1 MAIDTEE
8 ARTLLVD
15 EQARLQQIRTSLT
28 LEPVDSLGEREALS
42 ELSLADQHPA
52 DVATETF
59 EREKDVSILEQ
70 LEEELAELQ
79 AALERID
86 NGTYGVD
93 EVTGKPIAPE
103 RLEAR
108 PTARTNVDT
117 EGQREAD
124 GRLPRGGAGDPE
136 EY

>member
-28 LEPVDSLGEREALS
+28 LEPVDGLGEREALS

-59 EREKDVSILEQ
+59 EREKDVSILDNVDEQ
-70 LEEELAELQ
+70 LRDVEDALQ
-79 AALERID
+79 RLD
-86 NGTYGVD
+86 QNTYGRC
-93 EVTGKPIAPE
+93 EICGKEIGDE
-103 RLEAR
+103 RLRARPEAR
-108 PTARTNVDT
+108 FCIDD
-117 EGQREAD
+117 Q
-124 GRLPRGGAGDPE
+124 GRVERGVA
-136 EY
+136 